1 MHQYAGVDWTAH
13 NPTSLQDVLPSEAV
27 EYIVC
32 ILCNS
37 HCKCMWYGMDHIV
50 LLMLHKHFNKET
62 NTHATLLRIGV
73 CIKYTQMYTVNS
85 FLAFCITAI
94 HWNFWIYLISEA
106 SVFEMIMTSLLCHSS
121 LYILHN
127 AYSTNIKLN
136 EFEINMPHSGH
147 HYSSHIEC
155 FDINWK

>member
-1 MHQYAGVDWTAH
+1 MSAILTAVIH
-13 NPTSLQDVLPSEAV
+13 SEWSGPCFLGKVHNIHAVHSRTHASICRSRLDSTYNPTSLQDVLPSEAV

-37 HCKCMWYGMDHIV
+37 HCKCMWYGMDHVV

-85 FLAFCITAI
+85 VLAFCITAI
-94 HWNFWIYLISEA
+94 H
-106 SVFEMIMTSLLCHSS
+106 
-121 LYILHN
+121 
-127 AYSTNIKLN
+127 
-136 EFEINMPHSGH
+136 
-147 HYSSHIEC
+147 
-155 FDINWK
+155 